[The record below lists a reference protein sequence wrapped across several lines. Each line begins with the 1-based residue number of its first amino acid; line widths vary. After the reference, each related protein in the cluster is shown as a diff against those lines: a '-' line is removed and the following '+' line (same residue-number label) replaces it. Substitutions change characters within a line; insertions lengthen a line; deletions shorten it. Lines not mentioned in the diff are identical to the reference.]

1 MECKDPDQFC
11 SICCENE
18 IGEYH
23 TDERE
28 DCLDMCS
35 HPDKKDDTGTWYWV
49 PGGKKGA
56 VVGDDVE
63 EGPAV

>member
-1 MECKDPDQFC
+1 
-11 SICCENE
+11 
-18 IGEYH
+18 
-23 TDERE
+23 
-28 DCLDMCS
+28 MCS

-63 EGPAV
+63 EGPAVWFIINVYHGFIKI